1 MNISKHLF
9 DEIEKISKDERFNYF
24 FDNMEK
30 EMLPEEKELFDKLT
44 DIASKE
50 LEISY
55 ENKNKLKYIMFLSFW
70 SKKAW
75 KSYL

>member
-70 SKKAW
+70 SKKA
-75 KSYL
+75 